1 MTPRFKTLA
10 QRLSRVVTGIS
21 LAAAL
26 SVAAPRAV
34 MAANVVVEWNA
45 TAISTALAVGQGPV
59 PQTRAMAIV
68 AVAVNDAVNAIT
80 GQYATFAATPTAPFG
95 ASADAAAIGAAHQA
109 LVLLYPS
116 QAGSLDAAATAT
128 LSGHGLSP
136 SDPGVGFGEAVAQAV
151 FASRVNDGS
160 ALAQFPFTP
169 PGAGIPGVWVPTPP
183 ANLPALLPG
192 WGLTLTWV
200 LESGSQF
207 RPDEG
212 PSLTSEAYTRDL
224 NELKELG
231 SLTSATRTAEQTN
244 IARFWLT
251 SAAVIWDAV
260 LRQVATAR
268 DLDTAT
274 TAHALALVNLAGA
287 DAAIACWDAKYAF
300 NFWRPIT
307 AIRSADEDGNPET
320 AADPTWSPLVPTPNF
335 PEFVSGH
342 TTVSGAMGT
351 MLALLF
357 GDDPGVS
364 LMVTS
369 PTNPGF
375 VRTWSRFSQGIAEVI
390 DARVWTGFHF
400 RSSDVAGARVG
411 RQVARFVFEH
421 ALSQSGARTE
431 RKR

>member
-1 MTPRFKTLA
+1 M
-10 QRLSRVVTGIS
+10 GIS
-21 LAAAL
+21 LAAAFA
-26 SVAAPRAV
+26 VAAPRAA

-80 GQYATFAATPTAPFG
+80 GKYPTYAATPTPPSG
-95 ASADAAAIGAAHQA
+95 ASADAAAIAAAHEA
-109 LVLLYPS
+109 LALLYPS
-116 QAGSLDAAATAT
+116 QAGSLDAAATAS
-128 LSGHGLSP
+128 LSAHGLSP
-136 SDPGVGFGEAVAQAV
+136 FDPGVAFGETVAQAV
-151 FASRVNDGS
+151 FVSRANDGS
-160 ALAQFPFTP
+160 ALAQFPFTA
-169 PGAGIPGVWVPTPP
+169 PGAGSPGVWVPTPP

-192 WGLTLTWV
+192 WGLTQTWV
-200 LESGSQF
+200 LQSASQF
-207 RPDEG
+207 SPDEG
-212 PSLTSEAYTRDL
+212 PSLTSETYARDF
-224 NELKELG
+224 NEVKELG
-231 SLTSATRTAEQTN
+231 SLTSATRTTEQTN

-260 LRQVATAR
+260 LRQVAIAR

-287 DAAIACWDAKYAF
+287 DAAIACWDAKYTF

-307 AIRSADEDGNPET
+307 AIRNADADGNPET
-320 AADPTWSPLVPTPNF
+320 SADPTWSPLMPTPNF

-342 TTVSGAMGT
+342 ATVSGAMGT

-357 GDDPGVS
+357 GDDAGVS
-364 LMVTS
+364 LTVTS

-375 VRTWSRFSQGIAEVI
+375 VHTWSRFSEGIAEVI

-400 RSSDVAGARVG
+400 RSSDVAGARLG
-411 RQVARFVFEH
+411 RHVARFVFEH
-421 ALSQSGARTE
+421 ALSQSQANAARN
-431 RKR
+431 R

>member
-1 MTPRFKTLA
+1 MATRIRALVLRMRP
-10 QRLSRVVTGIS
+10 VVAGIS
-21 LAAAL
+21 LAAVFG
-26 SVAAPRAV
+26 VAAPRAV

-80 GQYATFAATPTAPFG
+80 GKFATYGETPTPPAG
-95 ASADAAAIGAAHQA
+95 ASADAAAIGAAHEA

-116 QAGSLDAAATAT
+116 QVGSLDAAAAAS
-128 LSGHGLSP
+128 LSSHGLSP
-136 SDPGVGFGEAVAQAV
+136 SDPGVGFGEAVAQTV
-151 FASRVNDGS
+151 FALRVNDGS
-160 ALAQFPFTP
+160 ATAQFPYTAP
-169 PGAGIPGVWVPTPP
+169 DAGSPGAWIPTPP

-192 WGLTLTWV
+192 WGFTETWV
-200 LESGSQF
+200 LRTGSQF

-212 PSLTSEAYTRDL
+212 PSLTSDAYARDL
-224 NELKELG
+224 NELKDLG
-231 SLTSATRTAEQTN
+231 ALTSATRTAEQTN

-251 SAAVIWDAV
+251 SAAVIWDAA
-260 LRQVATAR
+260 LRQVAIAR
-268 DLDTAT
+268 ELDTPT

-307 AIRSADEDGNPET
+307 AIRNADADGNPGT
-320 AADPTWSPLVPTPNF
+320 TADPTWSPLVATPNF

-342 TTVSGAMGT
+342 TTISGAMGT

-364 LMVTS
+364 LIVAS

-421 ALSQSGARTE
+421 ALTQSRKDDE
-431 RKR
+431 RNR

>member
-1 MTPRFKTLA
+1 M
-10 QRLSRVVTGIS
+10 S
-21 LAAAL
+21 LAAAFA
-26 SVAAPRAV
+26 VAAPRAA

-45 TAISTALAVGQGPV
+45 TAISTALTVGQGPV

-68 AVAVNDAVNAIT
+68 AVAVNDSVNAIT
-80 GQYATFAATPTAPFG
+80 GQYSTYGPTPTPPYG
-95 ASADAAAIGAAHQA
+95 ASADAAAIGAAHAA
-109 LVLLYPS
+109 LTLLYPS
-116 QAGSLDAAATAT
+116 QVGSLDAAATAS
-128 LSGHGLSP
+128 LAAHGLSP
-136 SDPGVGFGEAVAQAV
+136 FDPGVGFGEAVANAI
-151 FASRVNDGS
+151 FASRLTDGS
-160 ALAQFPFTP
+160 AIAQFPYTA
-169 PGAGIPGVWVPTPP
+169 PGAGNPGVWVPTPP

-192 WGLTLTWV
+192 WGLTQTWV
-200 LESGSQF
+200 LQSGSQF
-207 RPDEG
+207 RPDAG
-212 PSLTSEAYTRDL
+212 PSLTSEEYARDL

-231 SLTSATRTAEQTN
+231 ALTSATRTAEQTN

-251 SAAVIWDAV
+251 SAAVIWDAA
-260 LRQVATAR
+260 LRQVAIAR

-307 AIRSADEDGNPET
+307 AIHNADDDGNPET
-320 AADPTWSPLVPTPNF
+320 TADPAWSPLVPTPNF

-342 TTVSGAMGT
+342 TTISGAMGT

-364 LMVTS
+364 MTITS

-375 VRTWSRFSQGIAEVI
+375 VRTWSHFSEGIAEVI

-411 RQVARFVFEH
+411 RRVARFVFEH
-421 ALSQSGARTE
+421 ALRQSQANAGNR
-431 RKR
+431 

>member
-1 MTPRFKTLA
+1 MRPVL
-10 QRLSRVVTGIS
+10 TGIS
-21 LAAAL
+21 LAAAVA
-26 SVAAPRAV
+26 VAAPGAA
-34 MAANVVVEWNA
+34 MAANVVIEWNA
-45 TAISTALAVGQGPV
+45 TAIATALAVGQGSV

-68 AVAVNDAVNAIT
+68 AIAVNDAINAIT
-80 GQYATFAATPTAPFG
+80 GTYSTYAATRTAPSG
-95 ASADAAAIGAAHQA
+95 ASAEAAAIGAAHQA

-116 QAGSLDAAATAT
+116 QAASLDAAATAS
-128 LSGHGLSP
+128 LADHGLSA
-136 SDPGVGFGEAVAQAV
+136 SDPGVGFGETVAQAR
-151 FASRVNDGS
+151 FASRLNDGS
-160 ALAQFPFTP
+160 ATAQFPFTA
-169 PGAGIPGVWVPTPP
+169 PGAGNPGVWVPTPP

-192 WGLTLTWV
+192 WGLTQTWV
-200 LESGSQF
+200 LHSASQF

-212 PSLTSEAYTRDL
+212 PRLTSEAYARDL
-224 NELKELG
+224 NELKAMG
-231 SLTSATRTAEQTN
+231 ALTSTARTPEQTN

-251 SAAVIWDAV
+251 SAVVIWDAV
-260 LRQVATAR
+260 LRQVAIAR
-268 DLDTAT
+268 DLDMAA

-307 AIRSADEDGNPET
+307 AIRNADVDGNPQT
-320 AADPTWSPLVPTPNF
+320 AADPTWSPLVATPNF

-342 TTVSGAMGT
+342 TTVSGAMST

-357 GDDPGVS
+357 GDNPGV
-364 LMVTS
+364 LLTVTS

-411 RQVARFVFEH
+411 RHVARFVFEH
-421 ALSQSGARTE
+421 ALRQSRTDHE
-431 RKR
+431 RNR

>member
-1 MTPRFKTLA
+1 MATRIRALAPRM
-10 QRLSRVVTGIS
+10 RPVVAGIS
-21 LAAAL
+21 LAAL
-26 SVAAPRAV
+26 FGVVAPRAV

-45 TAISTALAVGQGPV
+45 RAISTALAVGQGPV

-68 AVAVNDAVNAIT
+68 AVAVNDAVNGIT
-80 GQYATFAATPTAPFG
+80 GEFSTYGATPTPPSG
-95 ASADAAAIGAAHQA
+95 ASADAAAIGAAHEA

-116 QAGSLDAAATAT
+116 QVGSLDAAAAAS

-160 ALAQFPFTP
+160 AIAQFPFTA
-169 PGAGIPGVWVPTPP
+169 PGAGNPGVWVPTPP
-183 ANLPALLPG
+183 ATLPALLPG
-192 WGLTLTWV
+192 WGDTQTWV
-200 LESGSQF
+200 LQSGSQF

-212 PSLTSEAYTRDL
+212 PSLTSDAYARDL
-224 NELKELG
+224 NEVKELG
-231 SLTSATRTAEQTN
+231 SLTSATRTGEQTN

-251 SAAVIWDAV
+251 SAAVIWDAA
-260 LRQVATAR
+260 LRQVAIAR
-268 DLDTAT
+268 DLDTAS

-307 AIRSADEDGNPET
+307 AIRNADEDGNPET
-320 AADPTWSPLVPTPNF
+320 TADPTWSPLVPTPNF

-342 TTVSGAMGT
+342 TTISGAMGT

-364 LMVTS
+364 LTVTS

-375 VRTWSRFSQGIAEVI
+375 VRTWSRFSEGIAEVI

-400 RSSDVAGARVG
+400 RTSDVAGARMG
-411 RQVARFVFEH
+411 RNVARFVFEH
-421 ALSQSGARTE
+421 ALRQGDDE
-431 RKR
+431 RNR